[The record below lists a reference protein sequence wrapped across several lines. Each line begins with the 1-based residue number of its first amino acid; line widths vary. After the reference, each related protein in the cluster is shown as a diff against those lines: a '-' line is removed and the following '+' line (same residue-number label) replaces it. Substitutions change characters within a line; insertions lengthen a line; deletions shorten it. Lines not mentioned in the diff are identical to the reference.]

1 MTFLTQLAFLRYTRT
16 NLVFFDLSVGFF
28 TVMPNPKGIFPL
40 PINKSEGVNAL
51 AIQTSDHADVFAVL
65 DRAYGLIDG
74 SASWPDCLGALI
86 EMAGIEATRLLLY
99 DCGRGQSHIVD
110 AAGIRFDK
118 SQPIQN
124 IDIDEALWQSPPGEV
139 WLPPQRAV
147 RTAYDL
153 DFLGYSVLERDNV
166 HILYLE
172 FLKRRSKADL
182 PASAMHLLQTV
193 LLHLHRACRLHR
205 SITGDDLVAFATP
218 DIAHP
223 LPAAGLTVELRL
235 RRRFR
240 LSKAEARVATLLSD
254 GLAPRMI
261 ADRLN
266 VSIHTVRSQLQA
278 IFHKTDTSR
287 QAELTS
293 LILRETEI
301 PKAIC
306 HAGAVGMETS
316 EQSPCP

>member
-1 MTFLTQLAFLRYTRT
+1 
-16 NLVFFDLSVGFF
+16 
-28 TVMPNPKGIFPL
+28 MPVPT
-40 PINKSEGVNAL
+40 NKSEGVDTL
-51 AIQTSDHADVFAVL
+51 AIQNGDHADVFVAL

-74 SASWPDCLGALI
+74 SAAWSDCLESLV
-86 EMAGIEATRLLLY
+86 EMADVEASRLLLY
-99 DCGRGQSHIVD
+99 DCGRGQSQVVEV
-110 AAGIRFDK
+110 AGDSLERGRVL
-118 SQPIQN
+118 QN
-124 IDIDEALWQSPPGEV
+124 VAIDEALWQSTPGDV
-139 WLPPQRAV
+139 WSPEGAAASEPRASGM
-147 RTAYDL
+147 DL
-153 DFLGYSVLERDNV
+153 FGYSVLDRDSL

-172 FLKRRSKADL
+172 FLQQRSRPQGRKGAK
-182 PASAMHLLQTV
+182 HLLQTV
-193 LLHLHRACRLHR
+193 LPHLHRACRLHR
-205 SITGDDLVAFATP
+205 SITGDDLIAFTAP
-218 DIAHP
+218 DLEQTSP
-223 LPAAGLTVELRL
+223 LVGLPIELRL

-278 IFHKTDTSR
+278 IFNKTDTSR

-301 PKAIC
+301 PRAIC
-306 HAGAVGMETS
+306 QTSTAGLEQG